1 MTQHPIRQTPEVGLV
16 RFLTN
21 SNPDTHQSFTVVL
34 PSLAVNGGV
43 REALEIA
50 IRLQQAKNTRSVCVV
65 SLWQAHHELIQPATL
80 EAQGLFTVR
89 LTSWRPKPLWA
100 GLQMPV
106 ILWRFSRLWQR
117 QKDRHPIQ
125 AAIFTHY
132 ASFPMAWCVPK
143 AQRYVLV
150 QDLEWRFLAY
160 PLLSWGLKKIILHT
174 LRRSHVITVNRYLSQ
189 ALRAEGIPIH
199 EEIPIWADPGFLNLK
214 ELSRDVDCVMV
225 LRRGAHKRLDLY
237 LSFIQLARAHHP
249 PLKLAVIT
257 PDDQLAALVNID
269 VQEVHIRPSLHE
281 MRALYARSTCFIH
294 LSEHE
299 GFGLPPLEAMG
310 AGCIPVCRDSGG
322 IHSYMHGALAALV
335 IPKTL
340 TMPEFLTRTTKM
352 LQDADACT
360 QWRALCRERFLA
372 GPLNPSE
379 A

>member
-1 MTQHPIRQTPEVGLV
+1 MSDKEQPPIPASDCRQYTELP
-16 RFLTN
+16 RH
-21 SNPDTHQSFTVVL
+21 SKPRKMKKWMVVL
-34 PSLAVNGGV
+34 PSLAINGGV

-50 IRLQQAKNTRSVCVV
+50 AKLRISEGISHIEIISMWHATHEFTHESILQT
-65 SLWQAHHELIQPATL
+65 
-80 EAQGLFTVR
+80 QGLPITR
-89 LTSWRPKPLWA
+89 LTAWRPRPLFAAVQLPW
-100 GLQMPV
+100 
-106 ILWRFSRLWQR
+106 ILWCFR
-117 QKDRHPIQ
+117 QHGTS
-125 AAIFTHY
+125 ANTLLTHY

-160 PLLSWGLKKIILHT
+160 PPLSWGLKKIILHT

-199 EEIPIWADPGFLNLK
+199 EEIPIWADPGFLNLN

-237 LSFIQLARAHHP
+237 LSFIKLARAHHP

-299 GFGLPPLEAMG
+299 GFGLSPLEAMG

-372 GPLNPSE
+372 GPLNPSK